1 MAREMKDSGVAWIG
15 EVPADWSL
23 IRMKNCIK
31 KRDGGAWGEDA
42 TGEDGDIICLRIADF
57 DYARFRFKPTAPEQL
72 TKRRYSQD
80 VIQKLSLAKND
91 ILIEKSGGGEK
102 TPVGRSVIFD
112 KDYPALFANF
122 MDRLRCKEFVDPE
135 FMQFIFATFYKN
147 DYSKNYIKQTTGIQN
162 LDLTSMLANELVAIP
177 NLEEQKE
184 IVANLNQKC
193 AEIDAVLEKTR
204 TSIDEYKKL
213 KQAIITQAVTKGV
226 RRDRSMKESGIEQ
239 IPKIP
244 EDWDVV
250 SLKKCIDILPGYAFS
265 SQDFDSGDG
274 IPLLRGIN
282 VGINEIRWENVV
294 YWNKPLD
301 DTLKVFRLEENDIV
315 VGLDRPWIAGGMRV
329 AFVRGDDLPCL
340 LLQRVCRIRPDA
352 NIDRRLIYYWIS
364 SDIFKETLSNKTT
377 GVSVPHISTKQI
389 EQFVIAIPP
398 NQEDRDICDYL
409 DKQCEKIDSIIQKK
423 ERFLTELETYKKSLI
438 YEYVT
443 GKKEVENEF

>member
-1 MAREMKDSGVAWIG
+1 MREMKDSGVAWIG
-15 EVPADWSL
+15 ERPAEWEKNKI
-23 IRMKNCIK
+23 IRIFETIGSGTTPKANNEQDF
-31 KRDGGAWGEDA
+31 DGEVYWIQS
-42 TGEDGDIICLRIADF
+42 GDITGNYILTAKNKISRSTVEKYSALKV
-57 DYARFRFKPTAPEQL
+57 YAAPFIVVAMYGASIGNLAISNINACVNQACCVLKGSNIDFRFSYYTLQAAQNHL
-72 TKRRYSQD
+72 
-80 VIQKLSLAKND
+80 IQQG
-91 ILIEKSGGGEK
+91 IGGGQPNISQE
-102 TPVGRSVIFD
+102 V
-112 KDYPALFANF
+112 
-122 MDRLRCKEFVDPE
+122 
-135 FMQFIFATFYKN
+135 
-147 DYSKNYIKQTTGIQN
+147 IKQLWIPIPQQDEQERVSHF
-162 LDLTSMLANELVAIP
+162 LD
-177 NLEEQKE
+177 K
-184 IVANLNQKC
+184 KC

-204 TSIDEYKKL
+204 TSIEEYKKL

-226 RRDRSMKESGIEQ
+226 RGDRPMKESGIEQ

-315 VGLDRPWIAGGMRV
+315 VGLDRPWIAGGIRV
-329 AFVRGDDLPCL
+329 AFVQGDDLPCL

-352 NIDRRLIYYWIS
+352 NIDRRLIFYWIS

-389 EQFVIAIPP
+389 EQFIIAIPP

-409 DKQCEKIDSIIQKK
+409 DKRCKKIDSIIQKK
-423 ERFLTELETYKKSLI
+423 EELLIGLEAFKKSLI

-443 GKKEVENEF
+443 GKKEAPQA